1 MRNLVALGAA
11 ILMVGSVGIAG
22 AQERL
27 PQHSG
32 FGTGVGESA
41 GTGSRSQIWDKQ
53 ALLERL
59 DQPETVIGRV
69 FAVDLAQNRL
79 MLETGGVS
87 TFDSQGGT
95 SGAGASTVMTLY
107 IGPRSNIQAIK
118 NLSVGDEVAVQAR
131 EQTTKE
137 QPYGTG
143 YKTVLN
149 VRVIRGE
156 ETMAGSGG
164 FGQWVNP
171 DTERGIVT
179 ESNSTHGGMTGKVLA
194 GGLSANV
201 GAITGSAPCF
211 NCEPQPG
218 WGYEATNKM
227 AGDAITQTDY
237 DSYDSPTLTNRTK

>member
-41 GTGSRSQIWDKQ
+41 GTGSRSQIWDKT

-59 DQPETVIGRV
+59 DQPETIMGRV

-79 MLETGGVS
+79 MLETGGVGIS
-87 TFDSQGGT
+87 ESQEGT
-95 SGAGASTVMTLY
+95 TGAGARTVMTLY
-107 IGPRSNIQAIK
+107 IGDRSNIQAIK
-118 NLSVGDEVAVQAR
+118 NLNVGDEVTVQAR
-131 EQTTKE
+131 EQTTKA

-143 YKTVLN
+143 YKTVLT
-149 VRVIRGE
+149 VTVIRGVD
-156 ETMAGSGG
+156 TMAGFGG
-164 FGQWVNP
+164 LGQRPDP

-179 ESNSTHGGMTGKVLA
+179 NMNSTHGGVTGKVLP

-218 WGYEATNKM
+218 WGYEATSQM

>member
-59 DQPETVIGRV
+59 DQPETVMGRV
-69 FAVDLAQNRL
+69 FAIDLAQNRL
-79 MLETGGVS
+79 LLETGGVS
-87 TFDSQGGT
+87 AYDSQGGT
-95 SGAGASTVMTLY
+95 SGAGAGTVMTLH

-118 NLSVGDEVAVQAR
+118 NLNVGDEVTIQAR

-149 VRVIRGE
+149 VTVIRGE
-156 ETMAGSGG
+156 ETMAGFGG
-164 FGQWVNP
+164 LGQRP
-171 DTERGIVT
+171 DPDSERGIVT
-179 ESNSTHGGMTGKVLA
+179 RSDSTHGGVVGKVVS
-194 GGLSANV
+194 GGLAADV
-201 GAITGSAPCF
+201 GAITGTAPCW
-211 NCEPQPG
+211 NCTPQPG
-218 WGYEATNKM
+218 WGYEATSKM

-237 DSYDSPTLTNRTK
+237 ESYDSPNMSK

>member
-41 GTGSRSQIWDKQ
+41 GTGSRSQIWDKT

-59 DQPETVIGRV
+59 DQPETIMGRI

-79 MLETGGVS
+79 LIETGGVS
-87 TFDSQGGT
+87 TYDIQGGT
-95 SGAGASTVMTLY
+95 SGAGASTVMTLH
-107 IGPRSNIQAIK
+107 IGPRSNIQGIK
-118 NLSVGDEVAVQAR
+118 NLNVGDEVTIQAR

-143 YKTVLN
+143 YKTVIT
-149 VRVIRGE
+149 VTVMRGE
-156 ETMAGSGG
+156 ETMAGMGG
-164 FGQWVNP
+164 LGQWVDP

-179 ESNSTHGGMTGKVLA
+179 QNNSTHGGVVGKVLS

-218 WGYEATNKM
+218 WGYEATNQM

>member
-59 DQPETVIGRV
+59 DQPDTIMGRI

-79 MLETGGVS
+79 LIQPGGAS
-87 TFDSQGGT
+87 TFDFEGGT
-95 SGAGASTVMTLY
+95 TASGVGAVVTLL

-118 NLSVGDEVAVQAR
+118 NLNVGDEVTIQAR
-131 EQTTKE
+131 EQTSKA

-143 YKTVLN
+143 YKMVITVT
-149 VRVIRGE
+149 VMRGE
-156 ETMAGSGG
+156 ETMAGMGG
-164 FGQWVNP
+164 LGQWVDP

-179 ESNSTHGGMTGKVLA
+179 QNNSTHGGVVGKVLS

-218 WGYEATNKM
+218 WGYEATSQM